1 MLFLLLQTHK
11 VMFFLCCNSVFYPMS
26 KSPPPRQQVVFS
38 KTEGPKC
45 KTMGL
50 KTQVEVE
57 VEKMSL

>member
-1 MLFLLLQTHK
+1 
-11 VMFFLCCNSVFYPMS
+11 MS

-38 KTEGPKC
+38 KAEGPKC